1 MRRNPALVLLL
12 CAALAACSFDPID
25 FDLDGFL
32 ATKATTTDR
41 GAFTLG
47 VPTRGGFLGDE
58 DPTETP
64 CMFGCDRVR
73 AARVVGSIETI
84 VASPTSLTGAVTVA
98 STNESV
104 LGVDFE
110 RFETCC
116 KVAEGVPSCAPT
128 RNTCDGATE
137 RGYAMTVRA
146 RSPGAARLVFRGAD
160 RREVDSVTL
169 IVVAA
174 ARVDFLVDARPSATW
189 RPLADGEPLVLEED
203 ASLRYAIVSR
213 AANGA
218 TLRAPG
224 IVGATSADHAVA
236 ALRDLGAFFAA
247 ASPGASGSSWGEV
260 VGRAPGHTTL
270 TLFGGRIVD
279 VNVSATQ
286 HD

>member
-12 CAALAACSFDPID
+12 CTALAACSFDPID

-32 ATKATTTDR
+32 ETKAITTDR
-41 GAFTLG
+41 GAFALE
-47 VPTRGGFLGDE
+47 VPTRGGFFGDD

-104 LGVDFE
+104 VGVDFE

-116 KVAEGVPSCAPT
+116 KVAKGVPSCTPT
-128 RNTCDGATE
+128 SNTCDGATE
-137 RGYAMTVRA
+137 QGYAMTVRA
-146 RSPGAARLVFRGAD
+146 RSPGAARLMFRGAD
-160 RREVDSVTL
+160 GREVDSVTL

-174 ARVDFLVDARPSATW
+174 VGVDFLVDARPSATW

-203 ASLRYAIVSR
+203 SSVRYAIVSR

-224 IVGATSADHAVA
+224 IVAATSADQTVA
-236 ALRDLGAFFAA
+236 ALRDQNGFFASA
-247 ASPGASGSSWGEV
+247 WPGASGSNKGDV
-260 VGRAPGHTTL
+260 VARAPGHTTL
-270 TLFGGRIVD
+270 TLFGGRVVD
-279 VNVSATQ
+279 VNVTSTQ